1 MENREALCE
10 SIIRYDVLQKR
21 KVYLDSIAE
30 GLDEFGVLSAMKC
43 FPELFSDLFVPST
56 PMVAKDVL
64 EIMEFPDRMAEE
76 ERVVAGFVEDCVDQL
91 SQCG

>member
-1 MENREALCE
+1 MENRGALCE
-10 SIIRYDVLQKR
+10 SITTYDVLKKR

-30 GLDEFGVLSAMKC
+30 RLDEFGILSAIKC

-64 EIMEFPDRMAEE
+64 EIMEFPDRMAKE

>member
-10 SIIRYDVLQKR
+10 SIIRYDFLQKR

-43 FPELFSDLFVPST
+43 FPELFSDLFVPS